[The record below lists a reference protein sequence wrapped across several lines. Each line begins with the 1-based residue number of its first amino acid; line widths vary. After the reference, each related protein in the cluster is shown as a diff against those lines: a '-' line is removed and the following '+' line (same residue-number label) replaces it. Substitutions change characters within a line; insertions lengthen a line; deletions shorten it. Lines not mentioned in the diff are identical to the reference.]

1 MGKLAGSIGLLGWL
15 LAFWMMAGLA
25 SAQDVGTN
33 WAGCMTV
40 TPTEAR
46 PIADIFQTATA
57 AAQGTVI
64 VYPPYPTASGQI
76 VSGQQSTFSDQRSAI
91 SGQPTLAPEFQYKV
105 VWSNGVNVRRGA
117 GTYYDIIAA
126 VPPEATVTAVGTPTG
141 YVGGYRWINRKEGG
155 WMAIDSL

>member
-25 SAQDVGTN
+25 SAQDDGTT

-40 TPTEAR
+40 TPTAER

-57 AAQGTVI
+57 AAQGTTI
-64 VYPPYPTASGQI
+64 AYPPYPTASGQ
-76 VSGQQSTFSDQRSAI
+76 QSAD

-105 VWSNGVNVRRGA
+105 VWAMGVNVRRGA

-126 VPPEATVTAVGTPTG
+126 VPPEATITAVGTPTN

-155 WMAIDSL
+155 WMAIDSLYGDVLMVAVP